1 MNSAIYHRWPR
12 SITFPIH
19 SAFKFK
25 SKEDCSSRDPGA
37 ASPGGWRGD
46 LPSCHF
52 FPTRGDHG
60 AQGAEAAG
68 SRGPRGRR
76 RGGGSRTGGGSG
88 KGGGGR
94 TVTLSPAGPGRRCGH
109 AGPRPSV
116 PHPPAASA
124 TRPGGPC
131 ALRPTAAPPRPGP
144 GKGGA
149 AHRSPGRK
157 LPGAA
162 GRSRPPRASS
172 TRAAI
177 FAPEPEA
184 PSARVPLTAPPPR
197 PLPRPGR
204 AD

>member
-1 MNSAIYHRWPR
+1 MNSAIYHRWPL
-12 SITFPIH
+12 SITFPIR
-19 SAFKFK
+19 SALKFK
-25 SKEDCSSRDPGA
+25 SKEDFSESGPRGIFPGRVA
-37 ASPGGWRGD
+37 GD

-52 FPTRGDHG
+52 FPTWGEAPRPRSAGRGG
-60 AQGAEAAG
+60 CGQPWPARPAPGWWLRQGRRHDRDLEP
-68 SRGPRGRR
+68 RGPRIGARPR
-76 RGGGSRTGGGSG
+76 
-88 KGGGGR
+88 
-94 TVTLSPAGPGRRCGH
+94 
-109 AGPRPSV
+109 RPSAV

-124 TRPGGPC
+124 TRPGGPG

-184 PSARVPLTAPPPR
+184 PSARVPLTALPPR

-204 AD
+204 AG